1 MISPNS
7 NHCFISLSVS
17 FGEVLLIVLDSFLK
31 QNDNTSK
38 ISKLYYVKL

>member
-7 NHCFISLSVS
+7 NHFYITFSVS